1 MWYIRLKQ
9 TRVNPILTLSYFK
22 KRYIRIEYFLELC
35 VVFFRIAPETRL
47 LSAQHTQYMRLE
59 QAVYVQNRL
68 CIRTFKGVVGREHAN
83 HVQIVRIQNEIKT
96 FWAWVSRSKYVQLC
110 NTFFHYWQRICCEYE
125 ILQSQLIRIG
135 YTDKCDRAFRF
146 RIQNWH
152 RLNVNWNRTRI
163 NGCCERCILCI
174 WRITMGSYWLEGRGD
189 GVNQEAR
196 FESNLLVEN

>member
-96 FWAWVSRSKYVQLC
+96 FWAWVARPKCVQLC
-110 NTFFHYWQRICCEYE
+110 NTFFHYWQRIGCGYE

-135 YTDKCDRAFRF
+135 YTDKCDRALGYVTHQKFSCVLRVGLFFRN
-146 RIQNWH
+146 IHVIPTKLSEPEQT
-152 RLNVNWNRTRI
+152 L
-163 NGCCERCILCI
+163 
-174 WRITMGSYWLEGRGD
+174 GSIVLFLYL
-189 GVNQEAR
+189 
-196 FESNLLVEN
+196 